1 MRQQNKITSLAIC
14 AAIIL
19 LFCGCGKKPITEFS
33 ADNWKSVEQDQR
45 YHMLEDFYAKVEL
58 IGMSAD
64 EVDYEL
70 EYGSEL

>member
-1 MRQQNKITSLAIC
+1 MLQSFYYFVVAGKNQLPNSAL
-14 AAIIL
+14 II
-19 LFCGCGKKPITEFS
+19 
-33 ADNWKSVEQDQR
+33 WKSVEQDQR
-45 YHMLEDFYAKVEL
+45 YHMLEDLYAKVEL

>member
-1 MRQQNKITSLAIC
+1 M
-14 AAIIL
+14 II
-19 LFCGCGKKPITEFS
+19 GDNRGAVIENIKKS
-33 ADNWKSVEQDQR
+33 AEAG
-45 YHMLEDFYAKVEL
+45 DFYAKVEL